1 MVINPNYTN
10 AEVLQKF
17 GERALLIGGA
27 YGGSVE
33 QVFMNMMR
41 GGGIRQESD
50 LLENLIA
57 LLGVRP
63 IPGKHGEVITSDL
76 FVMPQKFEDL
86 LNFLRTNRILRWEE
100 QMAKFLELKV
110 ITSAGLKKALPR
122 DPDVSEFLSQRAAMK
137 KAIPEIG

>member
-1 MVINPNYTN
+1 
-10 AEVLQKF
+10 
-17 GERALLIGGA
+17 
-27 YGGSVE
+27 
-33 QVFMNMMR
+33 MNMMR

-76 FVMPQKFEDL
+76 FVMPQDGNSVQPQKFEDL